1 MPEDPK
7 TTGDANEYA
16 NREANSENWTPRRGG
31 QASPSRSGSMKS
43 LAQAEELMQ
52 IAFVLPSGMLLGWGA
67 GYVADKIMHTHWATV
82 TGLILGIVLGM
93 VSVIRT
99 ATAAMKRPG
108 TEKSDAKMLGSSKSG
123 SSESGRAGKD
133 S

>member
-1 MPEDPK
+1 
-7 TTGDANEYA
+7 
-16 NREANSENWTPRRGG
+16 
-31 QASPSRSGSMKS
+31 MKS
-43 LAQAEELMQ
+43 LAQAEKLMQ

-99 ATAAMKRPG
+99 AMAAMKMPG
-108 TEKSDAKMLGSSKSG
+108 TEKSDANKSG
-123 SSESGRAGKD
+123 SGKSGAGEQG
-133 S
+133 